1 MVDRFEGRFFIDL
14 PSASEREQIIGIH
27 LGLRK
32 QGVEKFDIGELVRAT
47 KDFSGRNI
55 EDSIEEAMSI
65 AFDEDRDMTM
75 EDLQEVFSLVI
86 PTSKTKKTEIE
97 TMRQF
102 VENGMMRQ
110 ANDLGDSVEA
120 ETHMIGTRSF
130 D

>member
-1 MVDRFEGRFFIDL
+1 MRGL
-14 PSASEREQIIGIH
+14 HGSLLSHAH
-27 LGLRK
+27 LRK
-32 QGVEKFDIGELVRAT
+32 QSVEKFDIGELVRAT